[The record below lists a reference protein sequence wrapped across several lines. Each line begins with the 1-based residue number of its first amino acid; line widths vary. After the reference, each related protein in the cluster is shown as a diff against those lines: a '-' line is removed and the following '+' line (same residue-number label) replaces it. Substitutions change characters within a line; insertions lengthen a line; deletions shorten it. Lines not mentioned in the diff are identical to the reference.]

1 MATSQFDFTGGESH
15 LKFKSFFPF
24 VTNNSTVTLNGIN
37 IQGLASYKHFPN
49 RLPSLNN
56 QQQSYNFALK
66 DGFQSVTLT
75 KSGFEKPNLSQF
87 KEISLTESDVYK
99 YNPPQEKVKEVI
111 EEDISV
117 TEKREKSILGQC
129 QLENIKIKP
138 KIQNNSEKVNRDQ
151 KFIDPNNASATSKL
165 ADQLR
170 LVEEQEKKEMEK
182 KKADERKRWEAEL
195 FLELQKRNLDNK

>member
-1 MATSQFDFTGGESH
+1 M
-15 LKFKSFFPF
+15 
-24 VTNNSTVTLNGIN
+24 TNNSTVTLNGIN

-66 DGFQSVTLT
+66 DGFQSGTLT
-75 KSGFEKPNLSQF
+75 KNPNLSQF
-87 KEISLTESDVYK
+87 KEISLTESGVYK
-99 YNPPQEKVKEVI
+99 YNPPQEKVDEVI

-117 TEKREKSILGQC
+117 MDKREKNRFGQD
-129 QLENIKIKP
+129 QFENMKNRQ
-138 KIQNNSEKVNRDQ
+138 KIQNNSDEKVNRDQ
-151 KFIDPNNASATSKL
+151 KFIDPNNKSATSKL

-170 LVEEQEKKEMEK
+170 LVEEQEKKDMEK